1 MSDKK
6 KPTLEKSDVS
16 KHHFQPVFE
25 IQDNSYQRSFV
36 IGTHIDTNKIISLD
50 FARLLE
56 SSVGVFGNP
65 GTGKTFLTRLLLSG
79 LISQQAAVN
88 LIFDLHSEYGWEV
101 VSRGQPSI
109 VKGLWHLF
117 PKSVEIYT
125 LDSESTRRQGI
136 HAHELY
142 LSYDQIDVEDI
153 KLVSQDLG
161 LSEDSIDNA
170 NILHSEFGKR
180 WIVQLLNMTNEEIQ
194 IFCNEK
200 RGQKDLI
207 MALQHK
213 LQRLDGLKNMRASL
227 PQNYI
232 HQLLQSLADGKN
244 VVVMFG
250 SEFDMLS
257 YKLITNMIARR
268 IYLHYVRKTEKFLQT
283 KNPKDRP
290 CQLVITI
297 EDAHHLLNSNTVRHN
312 IFNNIIRQS
321 WKSCITLLAVER
333 YPSRIDK
340 EVMSELGTRITGLLN
355 DEDIDAISTGI
366 PSYHCLRSMLSKLDS
381 TQQAVIF
388 GHVVTAPVAVR
399 TRPYD
404 EQFYDEIRDVAR

>member
-1 MSDKK
+1 
-6 KPTLEKSDVS
+6 
-16 KHHFQPVFE
+16 
-25 IQDNSYQRSFV
+25 
-36 IGTHIDTNKIISLD
+36 
-50 FARLLE
+50 
-56 SSVGVFGNP
+56 
-65 GTGKTFLTRLLLSG
+65 
-79 LISQQAAVN
+79 
-88 LIFDLHSEYGWEV
+88 
-101 VSRGQPSI
+101 
-109 VKGLWHLF
+109 
-117 PKSVEIYT
+117 
-125 LDSESTRRQGI
+125 
-136 HAHELY
+136 
-142 LSYDQIDVEDI
+142 
-153 KLVSQDLG
+153 
-161 LSEDSIDNA
+161 
-170 NILHSEFGKR
+170 
-180 WIVQLLNMTNEEIQ
+180 MTNEEIQ
-194 IFCNEK
+194 IFCKEK

-213 LQRLDGLKNMRASL
+213 LLRLDGLKNMRASL

-290 CQLVITI
+290 CQLIITI

-340 EVMSELGTRITGLLN
+340 EVMSEFGTRITGLLN

-381 TQQAVIF
+381 TQQALIF